1 MLSLMNKSDSQPHKT
16 AVTASAMRAASGK
29 GATTTPGRVAAGSR
43 KLPAELLTPDEV
55 RALIRAASAT
65 APTGVRNRA
74 LLTVLYR
81 GGLRVGEA
89 LALYP
94 KDVDA
99 ERGTIRVLHGKGDR
113 DRLAVIDDGAL
124 AVVARWIDLRRSL
137 GISSRRRLFCTL
149 AGGPLQPSYVRQLL
163 PRLAARAGIDKRVHP
178 HGLRHAH
185 AVELVE
191 DGVPVHHIRDQL
203 GHSSLAVTD
212 RYLRRIAPGARLEAL
227 RGRRWEL

>member
-1 MLSLMNKSDSQPHKT
+1 MSKSDSQPRKVAARAST
-16 AVTASAMRAASGK
+16 ARRAGPT
-29 GATTTPGRVAAGSR
+29 GATTSSGRASTASR

-55 RALIRAASAT
+55 RALIRACSAT

-74 LLTVLYR
+74 LLVVLYR

-124 AVVARWIDLRRSL
+124 AVVARWIDQRRAL

-149 AGGPLQPSYVRQLL
+149 AGGPLQASYVRQLL
-163 PRLAARAGIDKRVHP
+163 PRLAGRAGIDKRVHA

-203 GHSSLAVTD
+203 GHASLAVTD
-212 RYLRRIAPGARLEAL
+212 RYLRRIAPGARIDAL

>member
-1 MLSLMNKSDSQPHKT
+1 MTLLTQSDSRTRKPAARAPAARAMGSKT
-16 AVTASAMRAASGK
+16 PSTAAA
-29 GATTTPGRVAAGSR
+29 RSR

-55 RALIRAASAT
+55 RALIWACSAT
-65 APTGVRNRA
+65 APTRIRNRA
-74 LLTVLYR
+74 LLSVLYR

-94 KDVDA
+94 KDIDFA
-99 ERGTIRVLHGKGDR
+99 RGTIRVLHGKGDK

-124 AVVARWIDLRRSL
+124 AVVARWVDVRKSL
-137 GISSRRRLFCTL
+137 GVTSRRRLFCTL
-149 AGGPLQPSYVRQLL
+149 AGGPVQASYVRQLL
-163 PRLAARAGIDKRVHP
+163 PRLARRAGIDKRAHP

-212 RYLRRIAPGARLEAL
+212 RYLRRIAPAARIDAL
-227 RGRRWEL
+227 RRREWCL